1 MARGGIQKLFDLE
14 PEKHT
19 NNDDFILEETLI
31 NLEAQ
36 NAIYTT

>member
-1 MARGGIQKLFDLE
+1 MGNGGVEKIFKRLLE
-14 PEKHT
+14 KK
-19 NNDDFILEETLI
+19 NKDFILEEALI